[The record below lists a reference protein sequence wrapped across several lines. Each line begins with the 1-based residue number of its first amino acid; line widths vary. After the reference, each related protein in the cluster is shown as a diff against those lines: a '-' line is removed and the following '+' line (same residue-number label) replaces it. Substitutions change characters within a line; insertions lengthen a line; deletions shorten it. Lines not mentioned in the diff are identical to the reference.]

1 MLAASSLS
9 KLLQRLCSPE
19 THTSFLA
26 SVQVATLTS
35 TLYRINLDCLSLAP
49 TGAHLERYPTRIF
62 LCAYMVQSHPQT
74 VFNHQGELED
84 ALTAAGSNMLGSF
97 EALLARLAGP
107 VNTPR

>member
-1 MLAASSLS
+1 MPGTFSVCLAF
-9 KLLQRLCSPE
+9 PE
-19 THTSFLA
+19 
-26 SVQVATLTS
+26 LTS
-35 TLYRINLDCLSLAP
+35 HCLLLYRLSLGVLHIRIDSRLPVLAFA
-49 TGAHLERYPTRIF
+49 GAHLERYPTRIF

-107 VNTPR
+107 VSTPR